1 MPGLAAVN
9 DVLNFLG
16 RIHLLL
22 YPSPPNQDEE
32 EYYDEEYEERED
44 TPTKQLIDV
53 HKDDNKDDK
62 DSHIN
67 AIKLPTDTS
76 TLSRCV
82 LDSGANRHIF
92 NDETWLE
99 GTNSPPLTPTSTL
112 INGISGSIKASH
124 QCVIGKQATFI
135 CPSAK
140 DNVLALGWLSQFPT
154 ILTTF
159 SSVSNSFRISF
170 GVHIFDVP
178 MTSDS
183 LYYISK
189 EQVKL
194 ILTHVNNVTTNVKAN
209 VSKAYSKEQLTRAH
223 EVRRLHYALLHPA
236 DAVLI

>member
-1 MPGLAAVN
+1 
-9 DVLNFLG
+9 
-16 RIHLLL
+16 L
-22 YPSPPNQDEE
+22 YPDPSEDDG
-32 EYYDEEYEERED
+32 EYYDEKYEERED
-44 TPTKQLIDV
+44 TPTKQLCDV
-53 HKDDNKDDK
+53 RKDDNEDDK
-62 DSHIN
+62 DTHIN
-67 AIKLPTDTS
+67 AIKLPTENS

-92 NDETWLE
+92 NNETWLE

-112 INGISGSIKASH
+112 INGISGSITASH

-140 DNVLALGWLSQFPT
+140 DNVLSLGWLSQFPT

-183 LYYISK
+183 LYSICK
-189 EQVKL
+189 EQVKS
-194 ILTHVNNVTTNVKAN
+194 ILTHVNTVTNNVKAD
-209 VSKAYSKEQLTRAH
+209 VSKAYSKEQITRAH
-223 EVRRLHYALLHPA
+223 EVRRLHYALLHPIKA
-236 DAVLI
+236 LKYDLL